1 MLFLGFF
8 WRWNLCKM
16 EVGVIISNF
25 NFNFKFIFEIVVVML
40 EFDIYEGWYKVGN
53 DYGFLLWFIFFEK

>member
-1 MLFLGFF
+1 MVFLGFF

-16 EVGVIISNF
+16 EEVVIII
-25 NFNFKFIFEIVVVML
+25 NFNFKFIFEIVVVIL